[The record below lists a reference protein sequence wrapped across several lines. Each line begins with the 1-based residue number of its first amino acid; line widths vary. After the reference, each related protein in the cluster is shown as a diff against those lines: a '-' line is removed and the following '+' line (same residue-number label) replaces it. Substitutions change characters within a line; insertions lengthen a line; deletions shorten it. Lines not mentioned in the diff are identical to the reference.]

1 MIIKTTIS
9 LIVMVLLIRTIA
21 TVHPDPM
28 GMVLVALPLLTLVA
42 SLLIHLFIQRILL
55 TTLIIFLSYL
65 TATFT
70 IFNNTFLIWVFAYTG
85 IAYLGTI
92 ILENFQG
99 KSLRPGLHNLAP
111 LKLLTKSNRVCT
123 LDSVTFVFNLKTWL
137 IPVSLNPNCSDSKGT
152 FPVSANLTGSQKC
165 DIKKRSHPLRPLVSS
180 KDSKLHAPH
189 PQSNKERIEKS
200 YQRYVP
206 DS

>member
-99 KSLRPGLHNLAP
+99 KS
-111 LKLLTKSNRVCT
+111 
-123 LDSVTFVFNLKTWL
+123 
-137 IPVSLNPNCSDSKGT
+137 
-152 FPVSANLTGSQKC
+152 
-165 DIKKRSHPLRPLVSS
+165 
-180 KDSKLHAPH
+180 
-189 PQSNKERIEKS
+189 
-200 YQRYVP
+200 
-206 DS
+206 